1 MTKRIFDLVLAL
13 ASLPLA
19 LPIIAV
25 CAAAVKLTSPGPA
38 ILRQVRVGRHEKL
51 FICYKL
57 RTMYVGT
64 RSAPTHETPS
74 SSVTPVGKHLRRFKL
89 DELPQLWN
97 IVRGEMSFVGPRPCL
112 PSQHELIA
120 ARRKR
125 GVYAL
130 RPGIT
135 GIAQVKGVDMSVPEK
150 LAELDATYLDSG
162 SIATDLRLIITTA
175 LGAGQGDRI
184 LKRG

>member
-1 MTKRIFDLVLAL
+1 M
-13 ASLPLA
+13 
-19 LPIIAV
+19 
-25 CAAAVKLTSPGPA
+25 
-38 ILRQVRVGRHEKL
+38 
-51 FICYKL
+51 
-57 RTMYVGT
+57 
-64 RSAPTHETPS
+64 
-74 SSVTPVGKHLRRFKL
+74 
-89 DELPQLWN
+89 
-97 IVRGEMSFVGPRPCL
+97 GPRPCL

-120 ARRKR
+120 ARRKL